1 MNKPLG
7 TPQINPINRS
17 RGGQHFRDLDGKDI
31 SEDEFKS
38 LREKIKAE
46 QKPTATAG
54 KKADGKASTQS
65 DKESK

>member
-1 MNKPLG
+1 MNKALG

-38 LREKIKAE
+38 LREKIKAAPE
-46 QKPTATAG
+46 
-54 KKADGKASTQS
+54 KKADDKASTQS
-65 DKESK
+65 DKETK